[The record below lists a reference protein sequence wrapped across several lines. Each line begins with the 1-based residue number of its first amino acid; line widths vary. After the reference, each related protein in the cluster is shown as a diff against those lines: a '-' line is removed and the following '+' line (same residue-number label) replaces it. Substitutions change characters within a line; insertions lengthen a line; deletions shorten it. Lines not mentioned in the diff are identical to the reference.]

1 MIYKR
6 SNIAMK
12 QVDAAILGHC
22 YDWNW
27 DALLMLYFLFWT
39 QIIAIAMHNVLL
51 LALI

>member
-27 DALLMLYFLFWT
+27 DALLMLYLS
-39 QIIAIAMHNVLL
+39 MHNGLL
-51 LALI
+51 VPLI